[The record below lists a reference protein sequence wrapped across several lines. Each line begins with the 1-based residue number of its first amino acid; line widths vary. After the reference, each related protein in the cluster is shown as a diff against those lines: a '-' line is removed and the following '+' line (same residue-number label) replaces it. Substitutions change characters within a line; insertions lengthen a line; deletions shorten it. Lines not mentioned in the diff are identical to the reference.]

1 MLRSAQHAPPLC
13 WPLLHCAQCARTSA
27 QTHPPAHLSARP
39 PTLPTHLISPEPQP
53 LCPCRK
59 LADSGLGQVRATI
72 VDGGMGA
79 LIEVGDPE
87 AVMVS
92 RRISSPGRWPVALR
106 SRAVVEW
113 LDVLWLAVVVSTRGA
128 SRQQEIH
135 QQRFGQCL
143 LRSSLLLLP
152 ALALPWP

>member
-1 MLRSAQHAPPLC
+1 
-13 WPLLHCAQCARTSA
+13 
-27 QTHPPAHLSARP
+27 
-39 PTLPTHLISPEPQP
+39 
-53 LCPCRK
+53 
-59 LADSGLGQVRATI
+59 
-72 VDGGMGA
+72 MGA